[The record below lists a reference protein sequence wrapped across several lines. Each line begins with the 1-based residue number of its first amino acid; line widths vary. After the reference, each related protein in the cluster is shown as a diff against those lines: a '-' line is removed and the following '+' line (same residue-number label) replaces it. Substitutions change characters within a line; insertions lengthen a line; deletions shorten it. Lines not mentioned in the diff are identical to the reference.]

1 MFGDATFAEATFA
14 DFFTGLPNIS
24 WTFRK
29 GRTVVI
35 AITPSDGGSIVTGI
49 IPRYLRTSVEAIL
62 PESGSIVSYLDN
74 RIIRTNVTAI
84 KGRDS

>member
-14 DFFTGLPNIS
+14 DFFTGLPSIS

-35 AITPSDGGSIVTGI
+35 AIIPSDGSIVTGI

-62 PESGSIVSYLDN
+62 PESGSI
-74 RIIRTNVTAI
+74 RTNVTAI
-84 KGRDS
+84 KTRNTNPQTGI